1 MVKNTQGGS
10 KHKSQAR
17 KLVNAPM
24 SSKIRT
30 PECDDECFAIV
41 SKMLGNGMCHVNIS
55 HQNSIVSNIVC
66 HIRGKFRGRNK
77 KANFVST
84 SSIIL
89 VGLRTWEAKLNSC
102 DLICIYQPHQFEK
115 INIDQ
120 NLYSSIDDSN
130 RTHTHSDAFSFSN
143 DIINNDQETLSSLYT
158 TNHSTDLV
166 DDDDD
171 DDVDFDLI

>member
-17 KLVNAPM
+17 KLVNAPI

-55 HQNSIVSNIVC
+55 HQNSIISNIVC

-89 VGLRTWEAKLNSC
+89 VGLRTWEANINSC
-102 DLICIYQPHQFEK
+102 DLICIYQPHQFDK
-115 INIDQ
+115 LIIDQ

-130 RTHTHSDAFSFSN
+130 RTHTHNAEFSFSN
-143 DIINNDQETLSSLYT
+143 DIIDNLPSTTT
-158 TNHSTDLV
+158 TNLSTHDTA
-166 DDDDD
+166 DNDN
-171 DDVDFDLI
+171 DVDFDLI

>member
-55 HQNSIVSNIVC
+55 HQNSIISNIVC

-77 KANFVST
+77 KANFVAKD
-84 SSIIL
+84 SIIL
-89 VGLRTWEAKLNSC
+89 VGLRTWESNINSC

-115 INIDQ
+115 MKFDQ

-130 RTHTHSDAFSFSN
+130 RTHTHSDIAFSN
-143 DIINNDQETLSSLYT
+143 DIIDNIPSTTTT
-158 TNHSTDLV
+158 TNLSLDNDHDNN
-166 DDDDD
+166 
-171 DDVDFDLI
+171 DVDFDLI

>member
-77 KANFVST
+77 KANFVSKD
-84 SSIIL
+84 SIIL

-115 INIDQ
+115 INIDL

-130 RTHTHSDAFSFSN
+130 RTSSHSDAFSFSN
-143 DIINNDQETLSSLYT
+143 DIINNNLSVTETLSTTT
-158 TNHSTDLV
+158 TNLSTH
-166 DDDDD
+166 DDDNI
-171 DDVDFDLI
+171 DFDLI